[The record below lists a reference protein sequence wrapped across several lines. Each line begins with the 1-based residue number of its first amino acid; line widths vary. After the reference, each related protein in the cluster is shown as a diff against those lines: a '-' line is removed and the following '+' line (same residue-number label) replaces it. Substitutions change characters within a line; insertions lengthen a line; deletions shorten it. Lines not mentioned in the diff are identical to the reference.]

1 MTSLILKQFRIC
13 TISLKKNDKKHHE
26 LHFLMEAQVKD
37 IIARVLNV
45 DADMIT
51 DDLSSG
57 DIPEWDSVGNLAIIS
72 TIEQELEIEFPLED
86 LFDLTSVRSLVDEVN
101 LLKND

>member
-1 MTSLILKQFRIC
+1 
-13 TISLKKNDKKHHE
+13 
-26 LHFLMEAQVKD
+26 MESQVKE

-45 DADMIT
+45 DIAVVT

-72 TIEQELEIEFPLED
+72 TLEQELDLEFPLED
-86 LFDLTSVRSLVDEVN
+86 LFDLTSVRSLIDEVN
-101 LLKND
+101 KLSDV

>member
-1 MTSLILKQFRIC
+1 
-13 TISLKKNDKKHHE
+13 
-26 LHFLMEAQVKD
+26 MESQVKD

-45 DADMIT
+45 DPSVIT

-72 TIEQELEIEFPLED
+72 TIEQEMGIEFPLED
-86 LFDLTSVRSLVDEVN
+86 LFDLTSVQSIINKVN
-101 LLKND
+101 RLSNV

>member
-1 MTSLILKQFRIC
+1 
-13 TISLKKNDKKHHE
+13 
-26 LHFLMEAQVKD
+26 MESQVKD

-45 DADMIT
+45 DPSVIT

-72 TIEQELEIEFPLED
+72 TIEQEMGIEFPLED
-86 LFDLTSVRSLVDEVN
+86 LFDLTSVQSIVNKVDQLSNV
-101 LLKND
+101 

>member
-1 MTSLILKQFRIC
+1 
-13 TISLKKNDKKHHE
+13 
-26 LHFLMEAQVKD
+26 MESQIKE

-45 DADMIT
+45 DLSVIS

-72 TIEQELEIEFPLED
+72 TLEQELDVEFPLED
-86 LFDLTSVRSLVDEVN
+86 LFDLTSVRSIVDEVN
-101 LLKND
+101 KLIND

>member
-1 MTSLILKQFRIC
+1 
-13 TISLKKNDKKHHE
+13 
-26 LHFLMEAQVKD
+26 MESHIKE

-45 DADMIT
+45 ALDRIT

-72 TIEQELEIEFPLED
+72 TLEQDLEIEFPLED
-86 LFDLTSVRSLVDEVN
+86 LFDLTSVKSIVEEVEKITN
-101 LLKND
+101 V

>member
-1 MTSLILKQFRIC
+1 
-13 TISLKKNDKKHHE
+13 
-26 LHFLMEAQVKD
+26 MESQVKE

-45 DADMIT
+45 DIAVVT

-72 TIEQELEIEFPLED
+72 TLEQELDLEFPLED
-86 LFDLTSVRSLVDEVN
+86 LFDLTSVRSLIDEVN
-101 LLKND
+101 TLSDV